1 MATLVGTILGKYR
14 IVARLGRGGMAE
26 VYKAYQPGMNRYVAI
41 KVLHS
46 QFVDDP
52 SFIGR
57 FEREALAVGKLRHA
71 NIVQAF
77 DFDRQGDIYFMAME
91 YINGPALSDELAAR
105 RQAGKPYS
113 LKEIAR
119 IFTALCSAIDYAHA
133 RGMVHRDLKP
143 ANVMIN
149 EEGQVVL
156 TDFGIT
162 RMLGATQFTQTG
174 AMPGTPAYMSPEQ
187 AQGQHG
193 DARSDIYS
201 LGVMLYEL
209 TTGVV
214 PFDADTPFGIIL
226 KHISAPLPLP
236 TKVAP
241 HLPPAVEGVIV
252 KAMSKQPAE
261 RYQRAGDLAAAL
273 REAVGLGADELDRP
287 LPVIAARPQI
297 QELDPAAKL
306 FTDQVKPISRPTPP
320 VEATLPPPPPAPTLP
335 PAPPPRLFAIMPLL
349 LGGGVLVVLLL
360 GGLVG
365 WLLLVNRDN
374 PATAS
379 PTLLVTPTGT
389 APAQLEATTP
399 MGDPKATGT
408 AQAQASA
415 VAAPTL
421 TAQAVEAGATATVV
435 QQTAE
440 AQIIAGFL
448 SAQAGT
454 ATAQAAQTAAAG
466 ATATTVAQATAAQ
479 AEAEQAAA
487 AEVQAAQT
495 AQAQATAA
503 QIDAEQAAATA
514 TAQIETEQAAAA
526 EAQATQTAQAQVTQN
541 ARTVAQARTGLFNDF
556 ETASN
561 WRRGDEAN
569 GTFERSAAE
578 VHAGDYAGE
587 LRYNFS
593 TPTNDYVVFSS
604 AQPLGGR
611 PNQITAWVYGDG
623 AGHFLNVWVKDSAG
637 ETRQYSFG
645 QIKHTGWQ
653 QMSALLT
660 PGQPWPAGSISGPD
674 NGVLDYPISFQALV
688 LDDGSDDFSGDGV
701 IYIDD
706 LASAEGM
713 VPPPTPTGPAASPIT
728 FRADRTSLRPGECA
742 LLSWNVENVSAV
754 YLNGEGVPGQ
764 FSRQVCLQATT
775 TYTLRVVRKDGTVVD
790 TPVTITVQ

>member
-52 SFIGR
+52 NFIGR

-77 DFDRQGDIYFMAME
+77 DFDREDDIYFMAME
-91 YINGPALSDELAAR
+91 YINGPTLSDELAAR

-119 IFTALCSAIDYAHA
+119 IFTALCSAIDYAHT

-162 RMLGATQFTQTG
+162 RMLGAAQFTQTG

-187 AQGQHG
+187 ARGQHG
-193 DARSDIYS
+193 DTRSDIYS

-214 PFDADTPFGIIL
+214 PFDADTPLAIIL
-226 KHISAPLPLP
+226 KHVSAPLPLP
-236 TKVAP
+236 TKIAP
-241 HLPPAVEGVIV
+241 DLPPAVEGVIV
-252 KAMSKQPAE
+252 KAMHKQPAE
-261 RYQRAGDLAAAL
+261 RYQRADDLAAAL
-273 REAVGLGADELDRP
+273 REAVGLGADELYRP
-287 LPVIAARPQI
+287 LPVIAAHPQI

-320 VEATLPPPPPAPTLP
+320 VGATLPPPPPAPTLP
-335 PAPPPRLFAIMPLL
+335 PAAPPRLYAIMPLL
-349 LGGGVLVVLLL
+349 LGGGLLVVLLL

-365 WLLLVNRDN
+365 WLLLSNRNN
-374 PATAS
+374 PAAT
-379 PTLLVTPTGT
+379 PPVTPTGT
-389 APAQLEATTP
+389 ALARIELTTP
-399 MGDPKATGT
+399 TVDPNVTST
-408 AQAQASA
+408 AQAQVTAI
-415 VAAPTL
+415 VAPTL
-421 TAQAVEAGATATVV
+421 TAQAVEAEATATVI

-448 SAQAGT
+448 SAQTET

-466 ATATTVAQATAAQ
+466 ATATTVAQATATQVEAEQAATAEIQAAQTVQAQVTATQVEAEQAAAATATAQ
-479 AEAEQAAA
+479 AEAEQAAT
-487 AEVQAAQT
+487 AEIQVAQT
-495 AQAQATAA
+495 VQAQAT
-503 QIDAEQAAATA
+503 
-514 TAQIETEQAAAA
+514 
-526 EAQATQTAQAQVTQN
+526 QN
-541 ARTVAQARTGLFNDF
+541 ARIAAQARTGLFNDF

-578 VHAGDYAGE
+578 AHAGDYAGE

-593 TPTNDYVVFSS
+593 TPNNDYVVFSS
-604 AQPLGGR
+604 AQPLGGQ
-611 PNQITAWVYGDG
+611 PNQITAWIYGDG

-637 ETRQYSFG
+637 EMRQYSFG
-645 QIKHTGWQ
+645 QIKHSGWQ

-706 LASAEGM
+706 LASAEGTT
-713 VPPPTPTGPAASPIT
+713 PPPAPTGPAASPIT

-742 LLSWNVENVSAV
+742 LLSWSVENVSAV

-764 FSRQVCLQATT
+764 FSRQVCLQTTT
-775 TYTLRVVRKDGTVVD
+775 TYTLRVIRKDGAVVD